1 MSLSAKIG
9 PSILNADLSQLYDE
23 SQRLLDNGADYLVIL
38 RAKISNENTNK
49 FPFVA
54 FGCHGWPL
62 CAESN
67 VRTSNREV
75 LEEQD

>member
-38 RAKISNENTNK
+38 SAKISNKTSNE

-54 FGCHGWPL
+54 FGCHGRPL